1 MFRFIRY
8 LRGFLQLPDQKEI
21 TLGPGRGILSGEGDG
36 GVLMTKS
43 EMIAQLEA
51 ELKSLKAALEK
62 CPKGTD
68 PSLVASLKKAIAT
81 LERVIADLKSGQK
94 P

>member
-1 MFRFIRY
+1 MA
-8 LRGFLQLPDQKEI
+8 DQKEI
-21 TLGPGRGILSGEGDG
+21 TLAPGRGILSGEGDG
-36 GVLMTKS
+36 GVFMTNS
-43 EMIAQLEA
+43 EIIAQLEG

-68 PSLVASLKKAIAT
+68 PALVASLKKAIAT
-81 LERVIADLKSGQK
+81 LERIIADLKSGQK

>member
-21 TLGPGRGILSGEGDG
+21 IVSSRSNILSSEGDG
-36 GVLMTKS
+36 GVLMTNS
-43 EMIAQLEA
+43 EMITQLEG
-51 ELKSLKAALEK
+51 ELKSLKATLEK

-68 PSLVASLKKAIAT
+68 PDLVASLRRAIAT

>member
-8 LRGFLQLPDQKEI
+8 LRGFLQLADQKEI
-21 TLGPGRGILSGEGDG
+21 TLGPGGGILCGEGDG

-51 ELKSLKAALEK
+51 ELKSLKAALTICNDK
-62 CPKGTD
+62 TD
-68 PSLVASLKKAIAT
+68 PALCASLKRAIAT

>member
-1 MFRFIRY
+1 MTNS
-8 LRGFLQLPDQKEI
+8 EI
-21 TLGPGRGILSGEGDG
+21 
-36 GVLMTKS
+36 
-43 EMIAQLEA
+43 IAQLEG

-68 PSLVASLKKAIAT
+68 PALVASLKKAIAT
-81 LERVIADLKSGQK
+81 LERIIADLKSGQK

>member
-1 MFRFIRY
+1 
-8 LRGFLQLPDQKEI
+8 
-21 TLGPGRGILSGEGDG
+21 
-36 GVLMTKS
+36 MTNS

-51 ELKSLKAALEK
+51 ELKSLKAALAA
-62 CPKGTD
+62 CPTNTD
-68 PSLVASLKKAIAT
+68 PALVAALKRAIAT

>member
-1 MFRFIRY
+1 
-8 LRGFLQLPDQKEI
+8 
-21 TLGPGRGILSGEGDG
+21 
-36 GVLMTKS
+36 MTKS

-51 ELKSLKAALEK
+51 ELKSLKIAL
-62 CPKGTD
+62 KGCTDKTD
-68 PSLVASLKKAIAT
+68 PALCASLKRAIAT